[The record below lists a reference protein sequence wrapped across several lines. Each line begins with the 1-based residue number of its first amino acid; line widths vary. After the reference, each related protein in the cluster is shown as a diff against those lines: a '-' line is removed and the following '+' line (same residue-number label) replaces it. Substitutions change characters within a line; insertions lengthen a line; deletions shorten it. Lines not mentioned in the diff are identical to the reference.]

1 MTISLR
7 ITPCRNNVFR
17 FVLFLILAV
26 VTRSEIRKFEGPLD
40 AAPDYIHFSE
50 GYLVAPGYVDI
61 SGLRFS
67 NNDNGQPSD
76 ISAYKDYDFNLKNN
90 AGDLNSSIV
99 NTGDGGLVLELDDDA
114 AMEFID
120 DEVDDDEDDHN
131 GGGRKLIQREMQ
143 YGINMID
150 VVLFHEPKEC
160 ANTRA
165 GCDWSKLGV
174 GASNDIGDVR
184 WCCSKDAIAL
194 GLCQGRPG
202 EFNRLIINRTRF
214 EGHVRNILVPR
225 TGYVELEVQYG
236 QLEEV
241 EFSGK
246 YFLVMANCNPDGRNM
261 TVEGTYVWKSKGG
274 YLPGN
279 MFGVMYFLFFLTVV
293 YGVLFTWYAISMKVH
308 QESTIPIQNWILGT
322 IGLGLLESFFK
333 GGDYWVWNEEG
344 THFLFAMYT
353 GVLIGILKRA
363 LSWCLMVMVSLG
375 WGVVRD
381 TLTNMKKIVSLGI
394 IYAIASA
401 AMEIIEIFDIVENE
415 VMSEMEKTGVMD
427 VLQVLTFVVVVINV
441 FFFMWILDALSGT
454 MQYLENLN
462 QNSKLM
468 RYLRLRLILI
478 LSIFLSI
485 VWVIFNV
492 VNENSDIKILDE
504 GNAWVAESG
513 IELNYLMVMI
523 TVALLWQP
531 NPSAKEYA
539 YVMELPSIDDD
550 IELTEEDGM
559 EMIET
564 NAGVLQQGEGKDED
578 DFSSGDGQGLKID
591 DAVGA

>member
-1 MTISLR
+1 
-7 ITPCRNNVFR
+7 
-17 FVLFLILAV
+17 
-26 VTRSEIRKFEGPLD
+26 
-40 AAPDYIHFSE
+40 
-50 GYLVAPGYVDI
+50 
-61 SGLRFS
+61 
-67 NNDNGQPSD
+67 
-76 ISAYKDYDFNLKNN
+76 
-90 AGDLNSSIV
+90 
-99 NTGDGGLVLELDDDA
+99 
-114 AMEFID
+114 
-120 DEVDDDEDDHN
+120 
-131 GGGRKLIQREMQ
+131 
-143 YGINMID
+143 
-150 VVLFHEPKEC
+150 
-160 ANTRA
+160 
-165 GCDWSKLGV
+165 
-174 GASNDIGDVR
+174 
-184 WCCSKDAIAL
+184 
-194 GLCQGRPG
+194 
-202 EFNRLIINRTRF
+202 
-214 EGHVRNILVPR
+214 
-225 TGYVELEVQYG
+225 
-236 QLEEV
+236 
-241 EFSGK
+241 
-246 YFLVMANCNPDGRNM
+246 
-261 TVEGTYVWKSKGG
+261 
-274 YLPGN
+274 
-279 MFGVMYFLFFLTVV
+279 
-293 YGVLFTWYAISMKVH
+293 
-308 QESTIPIQNWILGT
+308 
-322 IGLGLLESFFK
+322 
-333 GGDYWVWNEEG
+333 VWNEEG